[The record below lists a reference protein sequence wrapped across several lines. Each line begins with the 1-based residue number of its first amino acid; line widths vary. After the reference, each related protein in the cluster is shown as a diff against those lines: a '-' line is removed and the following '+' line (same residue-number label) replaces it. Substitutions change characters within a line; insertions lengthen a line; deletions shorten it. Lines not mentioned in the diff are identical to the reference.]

1 MKVLND
7 ILVVLVNTLRR
18 DFQFIFTAKNVL
30 TLLIL
35 RSMLWFSIE
44 FHELGCRDGLSQAAR

>member
-18 DFQFIFTAKNVL
+18 DLQFIFAAKNVL

-35 RSMLWFSIE
+35 RSMLWFSVE
-44 FHELGCRDGLSQAAR
+44 FHELGC